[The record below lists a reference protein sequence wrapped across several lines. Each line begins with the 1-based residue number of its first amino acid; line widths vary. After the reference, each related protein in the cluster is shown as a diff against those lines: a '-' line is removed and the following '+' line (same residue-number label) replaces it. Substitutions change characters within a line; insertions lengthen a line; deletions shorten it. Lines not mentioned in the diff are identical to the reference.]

1 MAKDNY
7 WREREEK
14 HIRESIKDDKKL
26 AEQLAFNQRKAMKE
40 IQQQIDAFYGQYATA
55 EGISMTEAR
64 KQVSKLD
71 IEAYAE
77 KAKRYVKYAHSDN
90 DAIKAQAFT
99 ERANEEMRI
108 YNLTMKINRLELLKA
123 NINLELLKMSSAEEY
138 FMREK
143 LTAAARAE
151 YKRQAG
157 ILGETVA
164 FNAASLKSVVN
175 ASFLNA
181 VWSDRLWTNQ
191 AALRAELNTLL
202 NRGIIQ
208 GKNPKVLAR
217 ELKKKFDVSTSD
229 AERLMITELG
239 RIQIEVQKDA
249 FNQLEVEEYEY
260 IAEPDAC
267 PKCSPLNGQ
276 VFKVAD
282 MDPGINA
289 PVRHPRCRCST
300 AAISGRDA
308 WERSLTIRGLGKRGS
323 K

>member
-1 MAKDNY
+1 MSY
-7 WREREEK
+7 WREREEE
-14 HIRESIKDDKKL
+14 HIKKSIKDDKIL
-26 AEQLAFNQRKAMKE
+26 AERLAANQRRAMKE
-40 IQQQIDAFYGQYATA
+40 IQQQIDAFYGKYATT
-55 EGISMTEAR
+55 EGITMTEAR
-64 KQVSKLD
+64 KRVSKLD
-71 IEAYAE
+71 IDAYAE

-90 DAIKAQAFT
+90 DDIKAQAFT
-99 ERANEEMRI
+99 DRANEEMRI
-108 YNLTMKINRLELLKA
+108 YNLTMKVSRLELLKL
-123 NINLELLKMSSAEEY
+123 NINLELAKMGSAEEH
-138 FMREK
+138 F
-143 LTAAARAE
+143 LTDKFTEAARAE

-164 FNAASLKSVVN
+164 YNAVALKNVVN

-181 VWSDRLWTNQ
+181 KWSDRLWTNQ
-191 AALRAELNTLL
+191 AALRDELNTLL

-217 ELKKKFDVSTSD
+217 ELKKKFDVSTGD

-239 RIQIEVQKDA
+239 RIQTEVQKDA

-267 PKCSPLNGQ
+267 PRCSPLNGQ
-276 VFKVAD
+276 IFKVSE

-300 AAISGRDA
+300 AAVSGRDA
-308 WERSLTIRGLGKRGS
+308 WERSLTVRGLGKRGG